1 MSLNLVFCNAHAKYN
16 EIMLGCLLFFETS
29 CSNLSS
35 MSEKIVLTFWHI
47 PYNKVLPKLLF
58 SCRKKWKIVRIM
70 DFFFHFCRALSVSVT
85 NLCVVVICI
94 VQ

>member
-58 SCRKKWKIVRIM
+58 SCRKKMENTKNYG
-70 DFFFHFCRALSVSVT
+70 FFFTFAAL
-85 NLCVVVICI
+85 
-94 VQ
+94 